1 MKLLAQINGPE
12 DLHELS
18 DAELVELAQEVRQHI
33 IDTVGEIGGHFGANL
48 GTCELAVALHSVL
61 DSPRDKILWDVG
73 HQAYPHKVL
82 TGRRDQ
88 LATIRQYGGLAPFCS
103 ISESPHDI
111 MGAGH
116 ASTSIGYAVG
126 IKEGMRQL
134 DPDNNARVVAVIGD
148 GAMTGGVAF
157 EAIGQAG
164 GLGTPIVVV
173 LNDNGMSIAPNVGS
187 LSRYF
192 NRVRLNPKLWRAR
205 SDLEGGLTRLPIG
218 IGAAFE
224 RLGPHLKE
232 SIKAFWAPGLWWE
245 ELDWAYM
252 GVIDG
257 HDVPAL
263 REALREALAAER
275 PVVVHIATV
284 KGKGFAPAEEGGL
297 EGMEKW
303 HAAKPN
309 SIVNG
314 SPARPKAAANGS
326 TGRKRIVPPQY
337 TQVFGEALVREC
349 ERDARVVGI
358 TAAMNSGT
366 GLSILQKALPDR
378 YFDVGIAEQQ
388 AVLFAAGLAL
398 EGVKPVAAIY
408 STFLQRAYDQ
418 IVHDVCL
425 QRLNVVFAMDRAG
438 LVGDDGPTHHG
449 AFDIAYLRC
458 LPNIVLMAP
467 RDEAMLVHM
476 LRTALEYDDGPI
488 ALRYPRGE
496 GTGVEMPRRRPGDPD
511 RLRGD
516 PARALRAGGLRS
528 PRGSDRIRH
537 GRRQGA
543 GGGGPARRAPDRR
556 DGRRRALCEADRRRP
571 DGPARGRAR
580 PARDRR
586 GGRPGR
592 GLRLGRVGGP
602 QRGRSGPQDPAGGAA
617 GPLRGPR
624 QARPA
629 ARGGRLHRGPH
640 RRAGPRGDLRPSARA
655 RERRL
660 CGHRRL
666 RAPAWATLNPKGHGA
681 RATGTGRGTAPTT
694 RSGRLA
700 ERNGPPGSAGR
711 FGEEGSKEVQMKRC
725 NSGIDINMLAAG
737 AGQCDIGHRDQPR
750 RPPERRTCI
759 LWLPPSPPCWR
770 EPLSRR
776 ARIRRRSLAN
786 TPGNPGVFV
795 PRAICAR
802 VERDAQATA

>member
-1 MKLLAQINGPE
+1 MNLLEKIDGPGDLRELSEQELAQ
-12 DLHELS
+12 
-18 DAELVELAQEVRQHI
+18 LAQEVREHI

-61 DSPRDKILWDVG
+61 ESPRDKILWDVG

-88 LATIRQYGGLAPFCS
+88 LSTIRQYGGLAPFCS
-103 ISESPHDI
+103 IAESPHDI

-126 IKEGMRQL
+126 IKEGMRHL
-134 DPDNNARVVAVIGD
+134 NSGEADGSKTDGKVVAVIGD

-173 LNDNGMSIAPNVGS
+173 LNDNGMSIAPNVGA

-192 NRVRLNPKLWRAR
+192 NRVRLNPKLWHAR

-257 HDVPAL
+257 HDVRAL
-263 REALREALAAER
+263 REALREALAAQR

-284 KGKGFAPAEEGGL
+284 KGKGFAPAEDGGL

-303 HAAKPN
+303 HAAKPK
-309 SIVNG
+309 SISNG
-314 SPARPKAAANGS
+314 MPTKPAAAKGGGAR
-326 TGRKRIVPPQY
+326 TKIVQAPPPQY

-349 ERDARVVGI
+349 ERDERVVGI

-388 AVLFAAGLAL
+388 AILFAAGLAL

-425 QRLNVVFAMDRAG
+425 QKLNVVFAMDRAG

-458 LPNIVLMAP
+458 LPNMVLMAP
-467 RDEAMLVHM
+467 RDEAMLVNM

-496 GTGVEMPRRRPGDPD
+496 GMGVELPGQAKAVAIGTGEILSEADVTTGSAASGRRVALIGYGSGVGKALDAAED
-511 RLRGD
+511 LRQREIAVTVVD
-516 PARALRAGGLRS
+516 ARFAKPIDAGLMAQLAAEHDLLVTVEEGVLAGGFGSAVWETLNDAGVTPRILRVGL
-528 PRGSDRIRH
+528 PDEYVTHGKPALLHEQVGFTGERIAERVAAAISDS
-537 GRRQGA
+537 
-543 GGGGPARRAPDRR
+543 
-556 DGRRRALCEADRRRP
+556 GRRRTIQD
-571 DGPARGRAR
+571 
-580 PARDRR
+580 
-586 GGRPGR
+586 
-592 GLRLGRVGGP
+592 
-602 QRGRSGPQDPAGGAA
+602 SGSRGAA
-617 GPLRGPR
+617 VL
-624 QARPA
+624 
-629 ARGGRLHRGPH
+629 
-640 RRAGPRGDLRPSARA
+640 
-655 RERRL
+655 
-660 CGHRRL
+660 
-666 RAPAWATLNPKGHGA
+666 
-681 RATGTGRGTAPTT
+681 
-694 RSGRLA
+694 
-700 ERNGPPGSAGR
+700 
-711 FGEEGSKEVQMKRC
+711 
-725 NSGIDINMLAAG
+725 
-737 AGQCDIGHRDQPR
+737 
-750 RPPERRTCI
+750 
-759 LWLPPSPPCWR
+759 
-770 EPLSRR
+770 
-776 ARIRRRSLAN
+776 
-786 TPGNPGVFV
+786 
-795 PRAICAR
+795 
-802 VERDAQATA
+802 